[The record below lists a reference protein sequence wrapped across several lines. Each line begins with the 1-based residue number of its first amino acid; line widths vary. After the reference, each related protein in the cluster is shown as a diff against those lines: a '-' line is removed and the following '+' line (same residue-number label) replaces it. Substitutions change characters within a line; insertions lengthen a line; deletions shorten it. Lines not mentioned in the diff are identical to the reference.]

1 MPNWVRTIFL
11 HYLPLFLIMHRPKR
25 DDEARIK
32 KSKRRGR
39 KSTRRSSIMTMSS
52 AGGGSEKQLSKYIP
66 GEFIEMSQT
75 QVTDDNIK
83 DNNIAHI

>member
-1 MPNWVRTIFL
+1 
-11 HYLPLFLIMHRPKR
+11 
-25 DDEARIK
+25 
-32 KSKRRGR
+32 
-39 KSTRRSSIMTMSS
+39 MTMSS

-83 DNNIAHI
+83 E